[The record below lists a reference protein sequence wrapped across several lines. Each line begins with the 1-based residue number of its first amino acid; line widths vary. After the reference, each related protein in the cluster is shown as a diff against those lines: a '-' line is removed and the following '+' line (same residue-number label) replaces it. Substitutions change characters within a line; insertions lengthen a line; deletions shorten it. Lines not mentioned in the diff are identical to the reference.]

1 MPGKAGSI
9 LKGLFVLALIGGG
22 AWAGWRYKEEA
33 IQAWQRFRT
42 PKPVAIEL
50 QPAAAMLMD
59 TSLSRAQAS
68 GKIAVIRFNL
78 TDCAVCERMSRDVF
92 TQPEWGK
99 FAAEKLEITEYLMP
113 TSFTSEQTELVQ
125 RMELLDT
132 FAKASGA
139 GQGFPFVAVLARDGS
154 LLGARAGYQGVGAGG
169 YIRWIEQLGNADK
182 SAPKKI
188 SVPTMEA
195 KSTNTPAPA
204 RPVAAVLA
212 PDAGNAAAAATSTNA
227 PAVMEITIK
236 GISGVGNNKV
246 VLIGVGKR
254 NFPLTVGEKKNVPV
268 DEGFAVVECREIG
281 DKTVKVRVEGE
292 AQDRELALP
301 AL

>member
-1 MPGKAGSI
+1 M
-9 LKGLFVLALIGGG
+9 KGLFVLALIGGG

-42 PKPVAIEL
+42 PKPVAMEV
-50 QPAAAMLMD
+50 QPAAAGLLD
-59 TSLSRAQAS
+59 ASLSRAQAS

-113 TSFTSEQTELVQ
+113 TSFTSEQPELVQ

-132 FAKASGA
+132 FSKASGA
-139 GQGFPFVAVLARDGS
+139 GQGFPFVAVLAKDGS
-154 LLGARAGYQGVGAGG
+154 LLGARAGYQGGGAGG

-188 SVPTMEA
+188 SAQATETKSKGAGVPATPVTAQA
-195 KSTNTPAPA
+195 KPGS
-204 RPVAAVLA
+204 
-212 PDAGNAAAAATSTNA
+212 GNATAVASTNA
-227 PAVMEITIK
+227 PAVLEITIK
-236 GISGVGNNKV
+236 GISGTGSSKMA
-246 VLIGVGKR
+246 LIGVGKR
-254 NFPLTVGEKKNVPV
+254 NVPLTAGEKKKVPWDKGSV
-268 DEGFAVVECREIG
+268 TVECREIG
-281 DKTVKVRVEGE
+281 DKEVVVQVEGE
-292 AQDRELALP
+292 PEVRRLSGP
-301 AL
+301 SN